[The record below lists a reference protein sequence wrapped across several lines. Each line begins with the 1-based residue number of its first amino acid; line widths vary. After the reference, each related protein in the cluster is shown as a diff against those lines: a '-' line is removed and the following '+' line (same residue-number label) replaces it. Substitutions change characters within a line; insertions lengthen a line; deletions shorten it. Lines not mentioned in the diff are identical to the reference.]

1 MHSETA
7 AERGSLPAAPDK
19 HPRIGSEVAKWPVL
33 AGQFLLCSSIQLA
46 WPSTTENVVQ
56 KVAGLGFCFYFV
68 GDPDTR
74 RGAEPGASRPRLGHS
89 GHRLSVIH
97 PHHTHILLT
106 FQVPL
111 RGKLKQ
117 EHHLKANGKT
127 AAVPLARS
135 KISKTQKRKPDG
147 RVTPKSP
154 RVGWTPEGRAE
165 GITRDNRDHA
175 GVLGV

>member
-7 AERGSLPAAPDK
+7 AECGSLPAAPDK

-106 FQVPL
+106 FRRNPSPPGPAPRKV
-111 RGKLKQ
+111 
-117 EHHLKANGKT
+117 KT
-127 AAVPLARS
+127 RASFKS
-135 KISKTQKRKPDG
+135 KRENSSSSTGAK
-147 RVTPKSP
+147 
-154 RVGWTPEGRAE
+154 
-165 GITRDNRDHA
+165 
-175 GVLGV
+175 